1 MADKHLHAI
10 MGLRW
15 LLSTYNQGGLAVGAG
30 SDIIII
36 IQPHAMK
43 KMEKAELRSRT
54 LDKRPST
61 PDFRGVRKK
70 SSGSKT
76 TFLACSRDTG
86 ASYDV

>member
-1 MADKHLHAI
+1 

-43 KMEKAELRSRT
+43 KMEKAE
-54 LDKRPST
+54 
-61 PDFRGVRKK
+61 
-70 SSGSKT
+70 
-76 TFLACSRDTG
+76 
-86 ASYDV
+86 